1 MDYLNLEQIEKSCPS
16 VFTTTPSNHLSHIY
30 KHIPTTKVIDIL
42 EEKNWGVTAALQ
54 TGSRSGYE
62 STIPYKKHILR
73 FRNKE
78 VDNLSKEIGDTFP
91 EIVMTNSHNGT
102 SSFKFHVGLF
112 RLVCSNGLVVADK
125 TFDQYSIR
133 HKGFKKSS
141 ILETVGEI
149 TTHIPTV
156 VGKVQKMMSHTLTPS
171 QRRDF
176 AQQAVIER
184 WGKDRYVDIEELLTI
199 RRSADKGSDL
209 WTVFNRVQEGMI
221 RGGLNTYT
229 KDERGRIK
237 YNKTRAV
244 KSIDEN
250 LKVNKMLWSLTEAIS

>member
-16 VFTTTPSNHLSHIY
+16 VFTKTPSTNLSHIY
-30 KHIPTTKVIDIL
+30 KHIPTTKVINIL
-42 EEKNWGVTAALQ
+42 EEKNWGVTQALQ
-54 TGSRSGYE
+54 TGTRYGYE
-62 STIPYKKHILR
+62 KTIPYKKHILR
-73 FRNKE
+73 FRNKGL
-78 VDNLSKEIGDTFP
+78 DNLSSEIGDTHP
-91 EIVMTNSHNGT
+91 EIVLTNSHNGT

-156 VGKVQKMMSHTLTPS
+156 VGKVQNMMSHHLTPS

-250 LKVNKMLWSLTEAIS
+250 IKVNKMLWSLTEAIS

>member
-1 MDYLNLEQIEKSCPS
+1 
-16 VFTTTPSNHLSHIY
+16 
-30 KHIPTTKVIDIL
+30 
-42 EEKNWGVTAALQ
+42 
-54 TGSRSGYE
+54 
-62 STIPYKKHILR
+62 
-73 FRNKE
+73 
-78 VDNLSKEIGDTFP
+78 
-91 EIVMTNSHNGT
+91 
-102 SSFKFHVGLF
+102 
-112 RLVCSNGLVVADK
+112 
-125 TFDQYSIR
+125 
-133 HKGFKKSS
+133 
-141 ILETVGEI
+141 
-149 TTHIPTV
+149 
-156 VGKVQKMMSHTLTPS
+156 MSHTLTPL